1 MSLTNNN
8 NVGSTDS
15 NPWVKL
21 SRNGYISN
29 FMSNPISSAI
39 NPIIRQQLANKK
51 LTMPDLGVSPIIDKN
66 PNIQYQLK
74 NKELTMPD
82 LGKVKPPRRINLQKS
97 LSSVGNFIGNN
108 PQLVGMALDGLGNSF
123 NSNVENSEAVSTI
136 FGVGDSVANALSAAN
151 PAAGMTA
158 KFAMAGFKGLNNLG
172 GSRTETFYTNQ
183 DTIKNIGGS
192 YGGSVNDINQAASK
206 SNKKYGLFSLGSKNS
221 ANELIREARR
231 QQNIMTNISEEN
243 QDLQARVN
251 DLSGL
256 FYNMQLNG
264 GVPQLRSA
272 KLGAKINFIKSKNL
286 FKHTI
291 NLDTR
296 QVEEFKQGGIIDSKE
311 EWEPIIE
318 LPVEEFKE
326 GGNIT
331 WEPVLNYDFIP
342 EFQEGGNFPQEYI
355 DFINDV
361 KEHSPNLGQLS
372 PEGYNMYRSWELN
385 GKPRTFEEGLQE
397 NMFSLHMDG
406 TYHGNTIAWNKE
418 TNEGEWLKHKNYKT
432 SWMEKAFYDGYTWE
446 QDEKG
451 NPIFSDDQPLYEG
464 VRPILKKLTGEELEK
479 SEKFRSQYDLVEDSN
494 GWRKYVPKKFKQGG
508 SIKESETPKI
518 EETTQKN
525 LIPEGA
531 LHKNK
536 HHMENDENITKKGIP
551 VIDNDG
557 DQQAE
562 IEKDEWTMTLE
573 LTKTIEDL
581 YHKFYNEDTKNS
593 EKDQLAIQA
602 GNIIVEQL
610 LYNTDDRTNLIKKI
624 DE

>member
-1 MSLTNNN
+1 MGQLINQYIT
-8 NVGSTDS
+8 VGSGIKV
-15 NPWVKL
+15 P
-21 SRNGYISN
+21 NGPLKSVQTQIQ
-29 FMSNPISSAI
+29 PK
-39 NPIIRQQLANKK
+39 PL
-51 LTMPDLGVSPIIDKN
+51 DKN
-66 PNIQYQLK
+66 LISGIDQGLDFISGMITQ
-74 NKELTMPD
+74 D
-82 LGKVKPPRRINLQKS
+82 HSGKYGSYGQTGDQVYDGVTSAVSK
-97 LSSVGNFIGNN
+97 FN
-108 PQLVGMALDGLGNSF
+108 PAFGLAMKGYGVVHDTLAGLGASTDGETRIDALLNSKLAGPIGLVNGLF
-123 NSNVENSEAVSTI
+123 GTTSNKMY
-136 FGVGDSVANALSAAN
+136 L
-151 PAAGMTA
+151 
-158 KFAMAGFKGLNNLG
+158 
-172 GSRTETFYTNQ
+172 NQ
-183 DTIKNIGGS
+183 DTINSVGGS
-192 YGGSVNDINQAASK
+192 FGGTVDDLLSAKEK
-206 SNKKYGLFSLGSKNS
+206 SNKKFGVLSLGKKNS
-221 ANELIREARR
+221 YNDFIMEALRKQLR
-231 QQNIMTNISEEN
+231 MTNISDEAKDQRAMIN
-243 QDLQARVN
+243 DQLGVN
-251 DLSGL
+251 YQQKID
-256 FYNMQLNG
+256 G
-264 GVPQLRSA
+264 GIDFTNIR
-272 KLGAKINFIKSKNL
+272 NN
-286 FKHTI
+286 
-291 NLDTR
+291 
-296 QVEEFKQGGIIDSKE
+296 KQGGKLS
-311 EWEPIIE
+311 WEPTMQYDIT
-318 LPVEEFKE
+318 EFKE

-397 NMFSLHMDG
+397 NMYSLHMDG

-557 DQQAE
+557 NQQAE
-562 IEKDEWTMTLE
+562 IERDELIVTLE
-573 LTKTIEDL
+573 VTKFIEERYKKYYSDELTAK
-581 YHKFYNEDTKNS
+581 
-593 EKDQLAIQA
+593 EKDKLAIEV
-602 GNIIVEQL
+602 GEL
-610 LYNTDDRTNLIKKI
+610 LVYEILNNTDDRTDLISKCEKGGKL
-624 DE
+624 

>member
-8 NVGSTDS
+8 NVGSTNAGTVLTLKDQGFLQTQG
-15 NPWVKL
+15 VD
-21 SRNGYISN
+21 N
-29 FMSNPISSAI
+29 FP
-39 NPIIRQQLANKK
+39 QQLPNTLPTTFTIPNTYKPTFNDK
-51 LTMPDLGVSPIIDKN
+51 LKRFGLKT
-66 PNIQYQLK
+66 NIK
-74 NKELTMPD
+74 AK
-82 LGKVKPPRRINLQKS
+82 
-97 LSSVGNFIGNN
+97 NFIQNN
-108 PQLVGMALDGLGNSF
+108 PAVIGLASQGIDILGNSF
-123 NSNVENSEAVSTI
+123 SSNVENSETVNTI
-136 FGVGDSVANALSAAN
+136 FGVGDSITNAISTVN
-151 PAAGMTA
+151 PAAGMIA
-158 KFAMAGFKGLNNLG
+158 KFAMTGLKGLNTLG

-326 GGNIT
+326 GGKLDEWI
-331 WEPVLNYDFIP
+331 PVIK
-342 EFQEGGNFPQEYI
+342 EFQEGGKVRTLEELIEYAKQQNPRFIQRLSEDPRGIKFIDDDGNEAEGSHYMEWSTDDEGNAIVYPRIQEM
-355 DFINDV
+355 DDKSLKF
-361 KEHSPNLGQLS
+361 
-372 PEGYNMYRSWELN
+372 LN
-385 GKPRTFEEGLQE
+385 ST
-397 NMFSLHMDG
+397 D
-406 TYHGNTIAWNKE
+406 AWNRA
-418 TNEGEWLKHKNYKT
+418 LKTKNFLKMSPDEAKIFFAEDPEYHTAYK
-432 SWMEKAFYDGYTWE
+432 
-446 QDEKG
+446 
-451 NPIFSDDQPLYEG
+451 
-464 VRPILKKLTGEELEK
+464 R
-479 SEKFRSQYDLVEDSN
+479 
-494 GWRKYVPKKFKQGG
+494 GWPEFFKKFKQGG
-508 SIKESETPKI
+508 SIKESETPKV

-573 LTKTIEDL
+573 LTKTIENL

-610 LYNTDDRTNLIKKI
+610 LYNTDDRTSLISKVQI
-624 DE
+624 